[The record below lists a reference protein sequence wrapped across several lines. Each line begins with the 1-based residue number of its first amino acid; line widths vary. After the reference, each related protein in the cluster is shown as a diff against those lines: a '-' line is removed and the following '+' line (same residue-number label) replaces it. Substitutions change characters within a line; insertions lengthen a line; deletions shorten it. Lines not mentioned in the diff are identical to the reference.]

1 MKNIETVTTKYTKK
15 DLKDKLKKEYVIAL
29 KNPEFKKLI
38 NTLKVKEDI
47 AINYTSKLEDTLDE
61 LVNCFKCK
69 SLHECKNKVTGFVY
83 YPKLED
89 NKLLFDYV
97 ACKYKKKDLK
107 EIENIKSDFFEMPIE
122 IRKAKMADIH
132 KDDAKRLPIIKWL
145 TNFFNNYQKDNPLKG
160 LYLHGSF
167 GSGKT
172 YLISALLNELS
183 KKNNDTVIIY
193 YPELL
198 RSLKES
204 FENNDFSN
212 KINRI
217 KKADLLLL
225 DDIGAETVT
234 AWNRDEIL
242 GTILQH
248 RMDNKLPTFFTSN
261 LNLKELELHF
271 IINKTPSEAIKSRRI
286 IERIKQIT
294 EYQELISEN
303 RRK

>member
-1 MKNIETVTTKYTKK
+1 MLKLEEKTKQYEKK
-15 DLKDKLKKEYVIAL
+15 DLKYSLKSAYATAI
-29 KNPEFKKLI
+29 KNEDFKKLI
-38 NTLKVKEDI
+38 NTLKVKDDI
-47 AINYTSKLEDTLDE
+47 AIHYTSKLEETVSE
-61 LVNCFKCK
+61 LKNCSKCK
-69 SLHECKNKVTGFVY
+69 SLYECQNKVTGFVY
-83 YPKLED
+83 YPSLKDEKLEF
-89 NKLLFDYV
+89 NYV
-97 ACKYKKKDLK
+97 VCKYKKKEFK
-107 EIENIKSDFFEMPIE
+107 ETEGIRTEFYEMPLE
-122 IRKAKMADIH
+122 IRKAKMADI
-132 KDDAKRLPIIKWL
+132 DINDGKRVKIIKWL
-145 TNFFNNYQKDNPLKG
+145 KKFYDEFQKDKHITG

-183 KKNNDTVIIY
+183 KEKNNVIIIY

-204 FENNDFSN
+204 FEDNNFGSR
-212 KINRI
+212 INEI

-242 GTILQH
+242 GTILQY

-261 LNLKELELHF
+261 LTIKELENHF
-271 IINKTPSEAIKSRRI
+271 IINKSSEEQIKARRI
-286 IERIKQIT
+286 VERIKQLTDT
-294 EYQELISEN
+294 EELISEN

>member
-1 MKNIETVTTKYTKK
+1 MEKINTVTTKYTKYN
-15 DLKDKLKKEYVIAL
+15 LKDNLKRSYVVAL

-38 NTLKVKEDI
+38 NTIKVKEDI
-47 AINYTSKLEDTLDE
+47 AINYTSKLENTLEE
-61 LVNCFKCK
+61 LSHCSKCK
-69 SLHECKNKVTGFVY
+69 SLHECKNKVTGYVY
-83 YPKLED
+83 YPKLEEER
-89 NKLLFDYV
+89 LYFDYV
-97 ACKYKKKDLK
+97 ACKYKKKEIK
-107 EIENIKSDFFEMPIE
+107 ETENIKSDFFQMPME
-122 IRKAKMADIH
+122 IKKAKMADIH

-145 TNFFNNYQKDNPLKG
+145 TNFHKDYKKDKNLKG
-160 LYLHGSF
+160 LYLQGSF

-172 YLISALLNELS
+172 YIISALLNELS
-183 KKNNDTVIIY
+183 RDNNSTVIIY

-204 FENNDFSN
+204 FENNDFGR
-212 KINRI
+212 KINHI
-217 KKADLLLL
+217 KMADLLLL

-234 AWNRDEIL
+234 PWNRDEIL
-242 GTILQH
+242 GTILQY

-261 LNLKELELHF
+261 LTIKELEIHF
-271 IINKTPSEAIKSRRI
+271 IINKSSGEAIKARRI

>member
-1 MKNIETVTTKYTKK
+1 MKNIESVITKYTKK
-15 DLKDKLKKEYVIAL
+15 DLKDNLKKAYVIAL

-47 AINYTSKLEDTLDE
+47 AFNYTSKLEDTLGE
-61 LVNCFKCK
+61 LGNCSKCK

-83 YPKLED
+83 YPKLE
-89 NKLLFDYV
+89 NNRLLFDYV
-97 ACKYKKKDLK
+97 ACKYKKKELK
-107 EIENIKSDFFEMPIE
+107 EAENIKSDFFEMPVE

-132 KDDAKRLPIIKWL
+132 KDDAKRLTIIKWL
-145 TNFFNNYQKDNPLKG
+145 TNFHKNYQKDNKIKG
-160 LYLHGSF
+160 LYLYGSF

-172 YLISALLNELS
+172 YLLSALLNELS
-183 KKNNDTVIIY
+183 KKDYDTVIIY

-198 RSLKES
+198 RSLKEY
-204 FENNDFSN
+204 FESNDFSI

-234 AWNRDEIL
+234 SWNRDEIL
-242 GTILQH
+242 GTILQY
-248 RMDNKLPTFFTSN
+248 RMDNKLATFFTSN
-261 LNLKELELHF
+261 LNLEELELHF
-271 IINKTPSEAIKSRRI
+271 IINKSPGEAIKARRI

-294 EYQELISEN
+294 EYQKLISEN